1 MGGKLAVGGASAGL
15 TSVGVVTSAVLGPV
29 VDCAATA
36 VVVSV
41 DSAVTPSAAGLG
53 SGIDVAPTAAAVG
66 WSAIAVSAPDIPPL
80 DSWDPSGAG
89 CSVAPQATA
98 NMIDNAKKPKKIMD
112 RLNMDRVDMVFL
124 KSLRESG
131 RLAPKA
137 ILAQNSGI
145 AKATVPHRTEVD

>member
-1 MGGKLAVGGASAGL
+1 MTAAVFG
-15 TSVGVVTSAVLGPV
+15 
-29 VDCAATA
+29 A
-36 VVVSV
+36 VVEGAAAAVEVSV
-41 DSAVTPSAAGLG
+41 DSAVTPPAAGLG
-53 SGIDVAPTAAAVG
+53 SAIGVAPAAVVG
-66 WSAIAVSAPDIPPL
+66 WSTIAVAAPDIPAP
-80 DSWDPSGAG
+80 DSWDPPGAG

-98 NMIDNAKKPKKIMD
+98 NMIDNARKPKKIMD

-131 RLAPKA
+131 WLAPKA